1 VTFFGYIETSQHN
14 ELTSRKAHPVQ
25 DSENAMDFVLTDNNA
40 GRKYGVAID
49 RSIDRSTYRDRS
61 MSNNPLI
68 LLTWEFTEFKSGQP
82 EEARCSAVEKRHDDL

>member
-49 RSIDRSTYRDRS
+49 RSIDRSIYVPGSID
-61 MSNNPLI
+61 
-68 LLTWEFTEFKSGQP
+68 EQQP
-82 EEARCSAVEKRHDDL
+82 FDSADVGIYGI